1 MKSRLVSLSVL
12 AALVMA
18 LPSTLSAAPTV
29 SDGSFDQQT
38 KAIDEGMKAKEDSG
52 VFGRP
57 GFTGDEG
64 PRASSVGDRDM
75 DRYVQRL
82 GYEIRLR
89 NAMQDRDS
97 AGFH

>member
-1 MKSRLVSLSVL
+1 MT
-12 AALVMA
+12 

-29 SDGSFDQQT
+29 SGGSFDQQT
-38 KAIDEGMKAKEDSG
+38 QAIDEGMKAKEDSG

-64 PRASSVGDRDM
+64 PRASSSVGDRDM

-97 AGFH
+97 AGFR

>member
-1 MKSRLVSLSVL
+1 MDFRLVSVSVL

-18 LPSTLSAAPTV
+18 LPSTLSAATV

-57 GFTGDEG
+57 GFASEEG

-75 DRYVQRL
+75 DRYVQHL